1 MNLFSPL
8 ARPTFAHNMKFESTT
23 FAVAALVLSLTAS
36 ISMAQSQP
44 ATGDAPAA
52 SEPVPQ
58 APSPVADAPAQVP
71 AGAPSTDGASVPMLR
86 AQARQAMSRSQWA
99 SAADL
104 WSAIMAQVPGDAEAA
119 KGLSDAQAALNQASS
134 VDKVA
139 GDDAVLREQAQVE
152 FDSSLIRAS
161 ELFTQGNFASANNTV
176 VQAKVAL
183 QRSKSLFSPADFDNR
198 MAQAEA
204 ELVRITAAQTMSTEA
219 QKVLASKDASQST
232 TLQKQQMVEQR
243 QRTINEDMTRIR
255 QLQAELKYK
264 EALEVVQ
271 EILFID
277 PTNAAA
283 LALRDTI
290 ESGILYRRYTEL
302 QRQRSVAF
310 QEFAVDAQAAF
321 VPPKKNF
328 SGPGPRS
335 ADAVMAYPE
344 DWPQI
349 STRRGGAAGF
359 TDSQIDQA
367 ALAKMREKINI
378 DFAETDFEAAINYF
392 KEVTGLDFYV
402 DWKSLET
409 TGVTKQ
415 STVSLAFPSI
425 RADKALDMTLEAAS
439 GDSANPAD
447 AQANRADWAME
458 DGIVVVASTEALA
471 LRRVTIVY
479 DVRDLLYLVPYFDNA
494 PNFNID
500 AALNQGAQ
508 GGGGGGGGGGG
519 TGGGGGGF
527 GGGGGGG
534 SGGGGGGGGGGSLFG
549 SGTSLGIE
557 DQRLQILERLKELI
571 KYLVPEAF
579 WDKGD
584 MTESRLDDFSGNLIV
599 TATPKTHRDIMNLL
613 SQLRAVR
620 AIQINIE
627 SRLISVEVQWFE
639 QIGIDFDLYFN
650 SNPGMFDY
658 AVDQDPNFQLRDFF
672 FQRPPGPASNTG
684 DPRVGHLKNPVVF
697 QGLGQGLATS
707 NSTATGTAIAPPD
720 PAGGGL
726 TYGQAGPTNG
736 GFYNPIGVRR
746 NGESYGGLYDS
757 NGMSPVNVQQEGLP
771 LIQLLGA
778 GLKGTVAQAALAN
791 PALSVGFTYLDDVQV
806 DLLVQ
811 ATQAD
816 QRAMTLTAPR
826 LTLFNGSRS
835 WISFGASQAYVAN
848 VQAVTGDAA
857 GAFQPNIQNLRTGF
871 VLDIEAVTSADRRY
885 VSMTVQ
891 FAQNILIKFDQQ
903 SVSGAAGGGDAFG
916 RAGSFSAT
924 IQLPDVAVTQINTAV
939 SVPDKGTI
947 LLGGRREVAET
958 EIEVGVPVLSKVPF
972 VNRFFTNSVTSKIET
987 TTLLL
992 IRPEVII
999 QQEAEDLLFPGL
1011 GDQLSGVGTG
1021 SR

>member
-1 MNLFSPL
+1 
-8 ARPTFAHNMKFESTT
+8 MKFEKST
-23 FAVAALVLSLTAS
+23 FAVAVLCLSITAS
-36 ISMAQSQP
+36 ISQAQSEP
-44 ATGDAPAA
+44 ASGDNPPA
-52 SEPVPQ
+52 SEPIPTE
-58 APSPVADAPAQVP
+58 PTPASENP
-71 AGAPSTDGASVPMLR
+71 AAASATEGASVPMLR

-104 WSAIMAQVPGDAEAA
+104 WSAVMAQVPGDAEAA

-183 QRSKSLFSPADFDNR
+183 QRNKSLFSPADYDNR
-198 MAQAEA
+198 MARAES
-204 ELVRITAAQTMSTEA
+204 EQVRIASAQTTSAEA
-219 QKVLASKDASQST
+219 QKVLASKDASQSA
-232 TLQKQQMVEQR
+232 TLQKQQLLEQR

-277 PTNAAA
+277 PTNPAA

-290 ESGILYRRYTEL
+290 ESGILYRRYTEM

-335 ADAVMAYPE
+335 TDAVMSYPE

-359 TDSQIDQA
+359 TDSQTDQA
-367 ALAKMREKINI
+367 ALAKMREKINV
-378 DFAETDFEAAINYF
+378 DFAETEFEAAINYF

-402 DWKSLET
+402 DWKSLDAA
-409 TGVTKQ
+409 GVTKQ

-425 RADKALDMTLEAAS
+425 RADKALDMALESAS

-447 AQANRADWAME
+447 SQANRADWAME

-519 TGGGGGGF
+519 TGGGGGF

-534 SGGGGGGGGGGSLFG
+534 SGGGGGGGGGGGSLFG

-557 DQRLQILERLKELI
+557 DQREQILTRLKELI
-571 KYLVPEAF
+571 KFLVPEAF
-579 WDKGD
+579 WDKAD

-684 DPRVGHLKNPVVF
+684 DPRVGRLKNPVVF
-697 QGLGQGLATS
+697 QGLGQTLAS
-707 NSTATGTAIAPPD
+707 GNSTSTGTAIAPPV
-720 PAGGGL
+720 PVGGAAGGGL
-726 TYGQAGPTNG
+726 VYGQSGPTNG

-746 NGESYGGLYDS
+746 NGDSYGGLYDS
-757 NGMSPVNVQQEGLP
+757 NGMSPIQVQQEGLP

-1011 GDQLSGVGTG
+1011 GDQLSGAGAG